1 MDLEGS
7 MMYQEKE
14 TKYDGYAKK
23 LFYDFRRGKKG
34 KVPIWERLD
43 FKDRDEWRGIA
54 QTLKRER
61 KELRKQEIEHG
72 HKFTKSSQRFSVSQ
86 RK

>member
-1 MDLEGS
+1 

-14 TKYDGYAKK
+14 TKY
-23 LFYDFRRGKKG
+23 KKG

-54 QTLKRER
+54 QALNKER
-61 KELRKQEIEHG
+61 KELRKQETKHG
-72 HKFTKSSQRFSVSQ
+72 HKITKSS
-86 RK
+86 